1 MYEEMY
7 RTLMAAVA
15 DAMDLLEEREYQQA
29 LTVLEEASRETEE
42 TYIGQ

>member
-15 DAMDLLEEREYQQA
+15 AAMDLLEEREYQQA